1 VSRVSTAVK
10 FAAVIGGRRLRRRS
24 GPLLYVSLTM
34 TAFRLVRRVLGRRA
48 ETLLVT
54 ELQPGEGLAIR
65 ALRPGE

>member
-1 VSRVSTAVK
+1 VSRVGAVAK
-10 FAAVIGGRRLRRRS
+10 LAAQVGGRRLRRRS

-34 TAFRLVRRVLGRRA
+34 TAFRLVRRVLGKRA